1 MKKHKVIEME
11 NNISIFIGAVTDEKV
26 KTASISEALLKI
38 GGVSQVWE
46 LTGSLDLLVLVRS
59 PSIQAINDVVEAV
72 RASPG
77 VLQATSYLVL
87 DTHGA
92 GGV

>member
-1 MKKHKVIEME
+1 ME
-11 NNISIFIGAVTDEKV
+11 NNIRIFIGAVTDEKV

-38 GGVSQVWE
+38 NGVSQVWE

-92 GGV
+92 NEV

>member
-1 MKKHKVIEME
+1 MIEME

-38 GGVSQVWE
+38 NGVSQVWE

-92 GGV
+92 NEV

>member
-1 MKKHKVIEME
+1 MIHVE

-38 GGVSQVWE
+38 NGVSQVWE

-92 GGV
+92 NEV

>member
-1 MKKHKVIEME
+1 ME